1 MQERRLQIKTPYKSL
16 FLTGLSGTEERDFV
30 AQKSQLVGKSI
41 SAKVIKKLQMKV
53 GSKELLI
60 SVAIK
65 INEKAPVKLWT
76 SWD

>member
-16 FLTGLSGTEERDFV
+16 FLTGLSWTEGRDFV
-30 AQKSQLVGKSI
+30 AQKSQLVGKSV

-65 INEKAPVKLWT
+65 INEKASVKLWT

>member
-16 FLTGLSGTEERDFV
+16 FVTGLSGTEEPDFV
-30 AQKSQLVGKSI
+30 AQQSQLVGKSI

-65 INEKAPVKLWT
+65 INEKAPVTL
-76 SWD
+76 